1 MGATALPF
9 LFIILIN
16 NFLSLTAA
24 IHCLF
29 LLSLRIRYHNQLNYT
44 HRAIFMTEEVAA
56 LLKGKY
62 GTVDALEDQLIATAR
77 RPLYERAYANYYAN
91 PGSAIDPDKVS
102 S

>member
-16 NFLSLTAA
+16 NFLSLTA
-24 IHCLF
+24 
-29 LLSLRIRYHNQLNYT
+29 QLNYT

-62 GTVDALEDQLIATAR
+62 GTVDALEDQLIATAL

-91 PGSAIDPDKVS
+91 PGSAFDPDKVS

>member
-1 MGATALPF
+1 
-9 LFIILIN
+9 
-16 NFLSLTAA
+16 
-24 IHCLF
+24 
-29 LLSLRIRYHNQLNYT
+29 
-44 HRAIFMTEEVAA
+44 MTEEVAA

-77 RPLYERAYANYYAN
+77 QPPYERAYANYYAN